1 MILNIGL
8 DVATGGRLDIAD
20 VAAVLHEHHVP
31 LLAIREHQSDTE
43 ATAVVRLSCD
53 PLVVAA
59 AMRAA
64 YDIAEDLGQDC
75 IAVYNPIIA
84 VGQLIG
90 PRAERWGTFNPAFF
104 LLPDGSRLA
113 EPVGDDA

>member
-8 DVATGGRLDIAD
+8 DVATGGRLDISD

-31 LLAIREHQSDTE
+31 VHAIREYQSDTE

-53 PLVVAA
+53 PLVIAA
-59 AMRAA
+59 AMAAA
-64 YDIAEDLGQDC
+64 YDIAEGLGQDC
-75 IAVYNPIIA
+75 IAIYNPIIA

-90 PRAERWGTFNPAFF
+90 PRADKWGTFDPSRF

-113 EPVGDDA
+113 ERVGADT